1 MAGGRRCKHSLLVR
15 EGDHATGLPGLVLWT
30 LTHHPSH
37 SSALVHC
44 PAGQSWSTVQYI
56 STPDYEAGALK
67 ALLGVG
73 DTADTATAF
82 EYSCPPGDVLAGL
95 SASTCAWLGQAGA
108 VFCQLQFTC
117 THR

>member
-1 MAGGRRCKHSLLVR
+1 
-15 EGDHATGLPGLVLWT
+15 
-30 LTHHPSH
+30 
-37 SSALVHC
+37 
-44 PAGQSWSTVQYI
+44 VQYI
-56 STPDYEAGALK
+56 SSPDYEAGALK

-82 EYSCPPGDVLAGL
+82 DYSCPPGDVLAGL
-95 SASTCAWLGQAGA
+95 SASTCTWLGQAGA